1 MLAKESSLKKYWNLQ
16 KKYLVLFKK
25 ELILLAISLFSN
37 LALTLINPQVIRYYI
52 DTIAT
57 SIDLKALTYAAS
69 IYIGISLLSHFT
81 YLSALY
87 FGIRIV
93 WGATNRLRYDLT
105 KHCVNLDMTF
115 HNKNKPG
122 EMIERID
129 GDVIA
134 LSNFFSRFTFDLI
147 GSIILIIGILTAFFI
162 ENWIFGV
169 AFTGFTILAI
179 VLLYF
184 VRNFTSKFWQRL
196 RDSTAKL
203 FGFIE
208 ESITA
213 TEDIQSLGSTKYI
226 MKKFHDYS
234 RVEYKTTLRTEI
246 ADWMFRAVSWG
257 MVSLSVTLVFI
268 ICIPLYGN
276 NLLSSGTIYMI
287 LSYVYMLLRPINSIL
302 SQLQVFQQ
310 INANITRINELFN
323 EESKIDDLNKTE
335 IPSGDFR
342 LEFDKVTFG
351 YIQEEVVLQNI
362 SFNLDSNRCLGI
374 IGRTGSGKTTI
385 TKLIFRLYE
394 PNQGLIKIKGKN
406 IRDFHLKSLRKKI
419 EYVTQ
424 EVEIFHASLRDNITL
439 FNKCVPDE
447 AVTEVIFELGLGDWF
462 KKLPNGLDTIV
473 LSEIGLSAGESQL
486 IALTRAFLK
495 DPELVVLDEASSRLD
510 PATEQLINTALGK
523 LLYGRC
529 SIIIAHRLSTLDKVD
544 DILVLEKGEIL
555 EYGSR
560 EELIRNPN
568 SQFSILLQ
576 KNYEGLLL

>member
-1 MLAKESSLKKYWNLQ
+1 MFSKESSLKMYWNLQ

-25 ELILLAISLFSN
+25 ELLLLAISLFSN

-57 SIDLKALTYAAS
+57 SIDLKALTIAAS

-105 KHCVNLDMTF
+105 KHCINLDMTF
-115 HNKNKPG
+115 HNKYKPG

-147 GSIILIIGILTAFFI
+147 GSVILIIGILTAFFI
-162 ENWIFGV
+162 ESWIFGV

-179 VLLYF
+179 VLLYL

-226 MKKFHDYS
+226 MKRFHDYS
-234 RVEYKTTLRTEI
+234 RVEYKTTLRAEI

-276 NLLSSGTIYMI
+276 SLLSSGTIYMI
-287 LSYVYMLLRPINSIL
+287 LSYVYMLLRPIHSIL

-323 EESKIDDLNKTE
+323 EESKIDDINKTE

-385 TKLIFRLYE
+385 TKLISRLYE

-424 EVEIFHASLRDNITL
+424 EVDIFNASLRDNITL

-447 AVTEVIFELGLGDWF
+447 AVTEVILELGLGDWF
-462 KKLPNGLDTIV
+462 KKLPNGLDTII

-544 DILVLEKGEIL
+544 EILVLERGEIL

-560 EELIRNPN
+560 EELIRTPN